1 MRVFYLF
8 AFLIMTSSV
17 GGCITMGDGFGSSMD
32 HWGKPEK
39 PSAKAKAYSSYL
51 AGVLHERGGRQDAAV
66 AALEQAAE
74 LDPDAM
80 TPTLRLVRSYLQKQ
94 DYESALRMCQRA
106 VKQAPGQANLLI
118 VQGEILQQLKRYDEA
133 MASFS
138 KAIEINP
145 DNILGYGALVELQES
160 MNDLVAAIEIY
171 ERLLELSPNA
181 AGLHYQLGIN
191 LIRIGDNTSARR
203 ELEKAVALNP
213 GLARAHYLLGILFL
227 EAGEIH
233 GAAARLSYY
242 LRQRPDDFQAM
253 ENLAG
258 VMTRL
263 GRYAEAE
270 AHYKALLNSGQASPA
285 NGIQAMYMKLMAK
298 KAFEAAELAPA
309 SGAPFFGALFTGLA
323 REDEERPYLPILE
336 SLDGI
341 EGDLDQECNQ
351 ILNSLLYLFGRKEA
365 GDWLFTRIERFRQEA
380 DSRTLGVVQGR
391 IYMSQEKHA
400 EAIPIFEGVVERFG
414 PDKWLHYYLA
424 VCYEDIDQFEPA
436 ESHLKAYLE
445 IDPDAADVLN
455 FLGYL
460 YAEKNVHIVEAEK
473 LINRA
478 LEIEPENP
486 FYLDSLGWVRY
497 RQGNAKEAV
506 DLIQRAIYGMESD
519 DAILRDHLGDAL
531 LLQGDVE
538 RALSEWKRARRLDP
552 KLEGVQEKIDRHS
565 PGDEQL

>member
-8 AFLIMTSSV
+8 AFLLLTSSV
-17 GGCITMGDGFGSSMD
+17 GGCITTGDGFGASMD
-32 HWGKPEK
+32 EWGKPEK
-39 PSAKAKAYSSYL
+39 PSSKAKAYSSYL

-66 AALEQAAE
+66 AALERASE
-74 LDPDAM
+74 LDPEAM

-94 DYESALRMCQRA
+94 NFESALRMCQRA
-106 VKQAPGQANLLI
+106 VKQAPEQANLWI
-118 VQGEILQQLKRYDEA
+118 VQGEIFQQLKRYDEA

-138 KAIEINP
+138 KAIEISP
-145 DNILGYGALVELQES
+145 DNILAYGALVELQES

-191 LIRIGDNTSARR
+191 MIRIGDAISARR

-242 LRQRPDDFQAM
+242 LRQRTDDFQAM

-270 AHYKALLNSGQASPA
+270 ALFQAILNSGQATPA
-285 NGIQAMYMKLMAK
+285 NSIQAMYMMLMARK
-298 KAFEAAELAPA
+298 PAEAAGLAPET
-309 SGAPFFGALFTGLA
+309 GAPFLGALFTALA
-323 REDEERPYLPILE
+323 REDEQRTYLPILE
-336 SLDGI
+336 SMDDI
-341 EGDLDQECNQ
+341 EGDLDQECNH
-351 ILNSLLYLFGRKEA
+351 ILNSILYLFGRKEA
-365 GDWLFTRIERFRQEA
+365 GNWLSARLDRFRQEM
-380 DSRTLGVVQGR
+380 DSRSLGVIQGR
-391 IYMSQEKHA
+391 IFMSQERHE
-400 EAIPIFEGVVERFG
+400 EAIGVFEDLIDRFG

-424 VCYEDIDQFEPA
+424 VCYEENDQFEPT
-436 ESHLKAYLE
+436 ERHLKAYLE
-445 IDPDAADVLN
+445 IEPEAADVLN

-460 YAEKNVHIVEAEK
+460 YAEKDVYIDEAEI
-473 LINRA
+473 LIERA

-497 RQGNAKEAV
+497 RQGRGKEAV
-506 DLIQRAIYGMESD
+506 ELIQRAIYGMESD
-519 DAILRDHLGDAL
+519 DAILRDHLGDAHML
-531 LLQGDVE
+531 LGDVE

-552 KLEGVQEKIDRHS
+552 SLEGVQEKIDRNT
-565 PGDEQL
+565 PAEP